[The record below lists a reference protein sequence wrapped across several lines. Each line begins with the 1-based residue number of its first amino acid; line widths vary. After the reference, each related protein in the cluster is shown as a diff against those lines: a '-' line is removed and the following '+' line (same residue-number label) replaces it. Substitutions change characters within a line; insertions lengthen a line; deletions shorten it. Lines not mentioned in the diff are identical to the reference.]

1 MTDFGARTASGSR
14 QMVSA
19 RVLLVDDDARTLR
32 AMTAQLRGQGNI
44 IRSVSSGLD
53 ALAMARD
60 WAPDVVLLDVM
71 MPGIDGFEVCR
82 RLRADPEIVECRVFF
97 VTALDGREH
106 RLEGF
111 AAGAD
116 DFLTKPLDREEI
128 LTRIAG
134 IAKINRYR
142 ALTLEH
148 RDFVTLTNSY
158 AMPLSVGAGLTPD
171 ELGEAYDQAI
181 SGLRLFVQPI
191 MALGD
196 DGAMRIF
203 AQEALM
209 RTQPGGILEGPLAV
223 LAAAARLARLIALGR
238 SVRLLA
244 TRLAEDLPAEV
255 LLFVNTSSRELLD
268 ESFYDSE
275 LPLAAH
281 AHRVVLELTEREP
294 IEGLNDVRRRVAQL
308 RERGFRFAVD
318 DLGAGYSSLNTLAV
332 IEPEFVKLDRVL
344 VQGVVAGSA
353 RAKIITSILGL
364 CTDLGVRVIA
374 EGVETAEERRTLEQ
388 MGCRLQQGYF
398 FAHPAVPETFAL

>member
-1 MTDFGARTASGSR
+1 MTDLGARTTSGAR
-14 QMVSA
+14 PAVSA

-44 IRSVSSGLD
+44 VRSVSSGLD
-53 ALAMARD
+53 ALAVARD

-82 RLRADPEIVECRVFF
+82 RLRADPEISECRVFF

-128 LTRIAG
+128 LTRIAS

-142 ALTLEH
+142 ALTLQH
-148 RDFVTLTNSY
+148 RDSVALTNSY
-158 AMPLSVGAGLTPD
+158 AMPISVADGLTQD
-171 ELGEAYDQAI
+171 ELGQAYDQAI

-191 MALGD
+191 MALEG
-196 DGAMRIF
+196 DGAPRIF
-203 AQEALM
+203 GQEALM
-209 RTQPGGILEGPLAV
+209 RTQPGGVLEGPLAV
-223 LAAAARLARLIALGR
+223 LAAAARLARIIALGR
-238 SVRLLA
+238 SVRSLA

-268 ESFYDSE
+268 ESFYHRE

-281 AHRVVLELTEREP
+281 AHRIVLELTEREP

-308 RERGFRFAVD
+308 RDRGFRFAVD

-332 IEPEFVKLDRVL
+332 IEPEFVKLDRLL
-344 VQGVVAGSA
+344 VRGVVAESG
-353 RAKIITSILGL
+353 RGKIITSILRL
-364 CTDLGVRVIA
+364 CDDLGVRVIA